1 MPTKLPSV
9 TRRHFLTSAATAAG
23 AVVIPVAAAT
33 PAADAVTP
41 VTVPASRSAAQS
53 VSSLVL
59 NVNGQAHELSV
70 EPRLTLL
77 DALREH
83 LGLLGTKKGCDRGQC
98 GACTV
103 LVRGRRIN
111 SCLTLALMHEND
123 EIVTVEGLAAPDGT
137 LHPMQQAFVKHDAFQ
152 CGFCTPGQLCSAVAL
167 VDEHRHGAQAS
178 QPLSDQDI
186 RERMSGNLCR
196 CGAYP
201 NILDAVREVARG

>member
-1 MPTKLPSV
+1 M
-9 TRRHFLTSAATAAG
+9 
-23 AVVIPVAAAT
+23 
-33 PAADAVTP
+33 
-41 VTVPASRSAAQS
+41 
-53 VSSLVL
+53 SSLVL

-111 SCLTLALMHEND
+111 SCLTLALMHQNE

-167 VDEHRHGAQAS
+167 VDEHRHGLQAS
-178 QPLSDQDI
+178 QPLSDLDI

>member
-41 VTVPASRSAAQS
+41 ASVPATRSAAES

-111 SCLTLALMHEND
+111 SCLTLALMHQNE

>member
-33 PAADAVTP
+33 PAADTVTP
-41 VTVPASRSAAQS
+41 VTVPASRSAAQN

-111 SCLTLALMHEND
+111 SCLTLALMHQND

-178 QPLSDQDI
+178 QLLSDQDI